1 MNAFM
6 DDRNTQLQRDIQEL
20 KAEVRR
26 LRHLIDGAILIV
38 SIGLVMLIPNLLIV
52 GISLGVLIIFGF
64 LVSRQ
69 RRMIFR
75 SLFQKRETHEHDA

>member
-1 MNAFM
+1 M
-6 DDRNTQLQRDIQEL
+6 DNPNTKLEREVSEL
-20 KAEVRR
+20 RAEVRR
-26 LRHLIDGAILIV
+26 LRLLVEGIVLIV
-38 SIGLVMLIPNLLIV
+38 GIGLVVLFPTLLV
-52 GISLGVLIIFGF
+52 AGISLGVLILFGF